1 MMVFFM
7 VTVMVTVNW
16 NLHTTD
22 HSPLQFALSF
32 YEYPAMFCIAF
43 AVRFLVA
50 DPIVGIIIGKVIV
63 KHLNGLAKSVAIT
76 LSNVLVMATIMGAF
90 GLIVTGGLG
99 AFSWEQYAMMLP
111 QTYCLA
117 FLFSYF
123 IVGPLVK
130 MLYHTFFHPAL
141 EAFRA
146 APQDKRVSVAFA
158 TLVRSKALADE
169 GQGRGDV

>member
-1 MMVFFM
+1 M

-16 NLHTTD
+16 NLHAPD

-32 YEYPAMFCIAF
+32 YEYPVMFCIAL

-50 DPIVGIIIGKVIV
+50 DPVVGIIIGKVIV

-76 LSNVLVMATIMGAF
+76 LANVLFMATIMGVF
-90 GLIVTGGLG
+90 GLLVTGGLG
-99 AFSWEQYAMMLP
+99 GFTWERYMTMLP

-117 FLFSYF
+117 FFFSFF

-130 MLYHTFFHPAL
+130 MLYHSFVHPAL

-158 TLVRSKALADE
+158 TLVRSKTLADE
-169 GQGRGDV
+169 GQGGGEA